1 MARTRA
7 ERRHNTHLKTSAR
20 KAIAYWNEA
29 DDFKTHT
36 VCGGKVSLNG
46 EAASCALCES
56 LKPYERSLV
65 ANFRKTQLD
74 AFMKAI
80 AE

>member
-20 KAIAYWNEA
+20 KAIAYWDEA

-36 VCGGKVSLNG
+36 ICGGKVSLNG
-46 EAASCALCES
+46 EAASCPLCES
-56 LKPYERSLV
+56 RKPLERSLM
-65 ANFRKTQLD
+65 AAFRKTQLD
-74 AFMKAI
+74 SFMKSF
-80 AE
+80 E

>member
-20 KAIAYWNEA
+20 KAIAYYGEA

-56 LKPYERSLV
+56 LKHYERSLMD
-65 ANFRKTQLD
+65 AFRKTQLD
-74 AFMKAI
+74 SFMKSF
-80 AE
+80 E